1 MTGLAIIVVGAD
13 PERAQ
18 AALGIASAAAAL
30 GRETAILFD
39 KASISTLSGVVEA
52 LATALALGVA
62 VTACATGLADL
73 GVQLPAG
80 VEAGGMVGFVAANPD
95 AQLLAV

>member
-1 MTGLAIIVVGAD
+1 MTGLAVIVVGAD
-13 PERAQ
+13 ADRAR
-18 AALGIASAAAAL
+18 AALGIACAAAAL
-30 GRETAILFD
+30 GRETSVLFD
-39 KASISTLSGVVEA
+39 HASISTLSRLDEA
-52 LATALALGVA
+52 LATALGLGVA

-80 VEAGGMVGFVAANPD
+80 IEAGGIVGFLAANLD

>member
-13 PERAQ
+13 PERAL

-30 GRETAILFD
+30 GRRTAVLFD
-39 KASISTLSGVVEA
+39 SASISTLPGLGEA
-52 LATALALGVA
+52 LAMALGLEVT

-80 VEAGGMVGFVAANPD
+80 IEAGGIVGFLAANAG